1 MGKLRLKTYRGLAK
15 PGPIDAH
22 IGARI
27 RLRRRQLGM
36 RQESLGEA
44 IGVLFQQVQNYERG
58 KVRISAARLYYMAKA
73 LDVPVEFFF
82 DDVPDAIAAST
93 PAQGAA
99 KARKALNYELDALIK
114 RETLQLVRAYYEIG
128 DQQVRKELFAMVNV
142 LGAASSGRGHKGR
155 PE

>member
-1 MGKLRLKTYRGLAK
+1 MGRLRSRTYRGLAK

-36 RQESLGEA
+36 QQESLGEA
-44 IGVLFQQVQNYERG
+44 IGVRFQQVQNYETG
-58 KVRISAARLYYMAKA
+58 KVRISAARLFYMAKA
-73 LDVPVEFFF
+73 LDVPVEFFYA
-82 DDVPDAIAAST
+82 DAPDVLAAST

-99 KARKALNYELDALIK
+99 KARKALNDELDAIVR
-114 RETLQLVRAYYEIG
+114 RETVELVRAFYEIS
-128 DQQVRKELFAMVNV
+128 DPQVRKELFTLVNF
-142 LGAASSGRGHKGR
+142 LGAASSGRGQKGQ

>member
-1 MGKLRLKTYRGLAK
+1 MGKLRAKVYRGLAK

-36 RQESLGEA
+36 QQASLGEA
-44 IGVLFQQVQNYERG
+44 IGVLFQQVQNYEMG

-73 LDVPVEFFF
+73 LDVPVEFFYAGA
-82 DDVPDAIAAST
+82 PDFLAAST

-99 KARKALNYELDALIK
+99 KARKALNYELDAIVR
-114 RETLQLVRAYYEIG
+114 RETVELVRAFYEIS
-128 DQQVRKELFAMVNV
+128 DPQVRKELFTMINV
-142 LGAASSGRGHKGR
+142 LGAASSGRGQKGR